1 MAAQNIIRNGARWMI
16 GTGNHVTIWADPWIP
31 DMKNLFVESTPGTG
45 VEDATIASLKNELRT
60 SWDEDVL
67 SDLFNGRDKILIHQ
81 ILLSIRSCLIK

>member
-1 MAAQNIIRNGARWMI
+1 MAAQNIIRNGVRWMI
-16 GTGNHVTIWADPWIP
+16 GTGNHVTIWFP

-45 VEDATIASLKNELRT
+45 LEDATIASLKNELRT

-81 ILLSIRSCLIK
+81 ILLGIRSCLIK